1 MKRASGLEPRM
12 AQTRPNLKAM
22 TGPTLQKFQPRKNRP
37 SGSDRPREGN
47 SQNAERNY
55 QRYLALARTEA
66 LSGDPI
72 AAENYLQHA
81 EHYFRSMGRDK
92 SLGSS
97 QRPVSR
103 LG

>member
-1 MKRASGLEPRM
+1 MKRNSGLKRRM

-22 TGPTLQKFQPRKNRP
+22 TGATLQKFQPRKNRP

-81 EHYFRSMGRDK
+81 EHYFRSMEKDE